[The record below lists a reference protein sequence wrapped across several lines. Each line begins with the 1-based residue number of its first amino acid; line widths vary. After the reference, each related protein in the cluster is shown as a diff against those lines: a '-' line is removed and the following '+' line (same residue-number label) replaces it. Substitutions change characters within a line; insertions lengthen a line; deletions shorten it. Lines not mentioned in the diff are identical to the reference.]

1 MAQYTTDFTRDK
13 HQKEAESQAMDL
25 VKHYYPEAVL
35 TDTSED
41 KAYQKMDVDFKA
53 EPYFIDEVWRDVLF
67 EVKNCDKIDQTANLF
82 VELKHYDYFASPG
95 LTKLGWYYK
104 TKADYILYRNNQNKA
119 FIWFRLE
126 DLREYID
133 NHELKKGDATDYK
146 YYESENKRVQHKK
159 VKGYLVP
166 VYDFYNYCIARNR
179 AFYCLDK
186 NGEAI
191 HIKDFVSTQKRYAP
205 KERAI

>member
-1 MAQYTTDFTRDK
+1 MANYTTDFTRDK
-13 HQKEAESQAMDL
+13 HQKEAESQAMAL
-25 VKHYYPEAVL
+25 VMYYFPKATL

-41 KAYQKMDVDFKA
+41 KAYQKMDVDFTA
-53 EPYFIDEVWRDVLF
+53 APYFIDEVWRDVLF
-67 EVKNCDKIDQTANLF
+67 EVKNCDKIDQTGNLF
-82 VELKHYDYFASPG
+82 VELKHYEYFSSPG

-104 TKADYILYRNNQNKA
+104 TKADYILYRNNQNKD

-133 NHELKKGDATDYK
+133 THELKKGDATDYK

-166 VYDFYNYCIARNR
+166 IHDFHAYCTLNKRT
-179 AFYCLDK
+179 FYCFDES
-186 NGEAI
+186 GEAI
-191 HIKDFVSTQKRYAP
+191 YLKDFISSKNGYKP
-205 KERAI
+205 KERAK